1 MRTTLNRKGVLGI
14 IFLITSIGWGLGPA
28 LSAVHEPLGN
38 AEDFQGKLNDPKRIA
53 TDFETYKNTI
63 DDLFFTALTVRP
75 ESERGMNEVIVDLN
89 RKLAE
94 HPNDTETLI
103 SLGHLYRLL
112 KQPQEANK
120 FYEKALALKPESFH
134 LYCFSAMM
142 YYQMKNFPKA
152 IEQLEHS
159 LKINPDDVD
168 AWLGR
173 GRTLIKLG
181 KESAAAESYEKALSL
196 DAENTEARFTLG
208 VLYRRM
214 EKFDEAQKLFESLI
228 DRKDYAELAKYHLGV
243 INVKKRKSEQ
253 AIRHWEPLFLEG
265 IRDPEFL
272 LNLSLVYLANKDY
285 SKAEAILKPLQL
297 LYPRETSIQFFL
309 GELYRHMEHFV
320 DAEQMYRFVI
330 VEDPQY
336 GNAYI
341 GLAFALA
348 EQGKTKEAIA
358 VLDSVT
364 GGSKES
370 EEFQKMKR
378 VIEDIYIKEQKK
390 EASDDGNK

>member
-1 MRTTLNRKGVLGI
+1 M
-14 IFLITSIGWGLGPA
+14 
-28 LSAVHEPLGN
+28 
-38 AEDFQGKLNDPKRIA
+38 
-53 TDFETYKNTI
+53 
-63 DDLFFTALTVRP
+63 
-75 ESERGMNEVIVDLN
+75 
-89 RKLAE
+89 
-94 HPNDTETLI
+94 
-103 SLGHLYRLL
+103 
-112 KQPQEANK
+112 QPQEANK

-152 IEQLEHS
+152 IEQLDHS

-181 KESAAAESYEKALSL
+181 KENAAAESYEKALSL
-196 DAENTEARFTLG
+196 APENTEARFTLG

-309 GELYRHMEHFV
+309 GELYRHMERFV

-341 GLAFALA
+341 GLAFSLA
-348 EQGKTKEAIA
+348 EQGKTKEAIT
-358 VLDSVT
+358 VLDSVMQ
-364 GGSKES
+364 GSKES
-370 EEFQKMKR
+370 AEEFQR
-378 VIEDIYIKEQKK
+378 WRRIIEDIYIKKGK
-390 EASDDGNK
+390 RSHADGNS